1 MPMQVERTIM
11 ASKFKAQCLALLDQV
26 AIDHVPIVVT
36 KRGQPIARVVPI
48 GEISMGRSTAGSV
61 RLLAGN
67 DEDFFSTG
75 EGWDL
80 IT

>member
-1 MPMQVERTIM
+1 MPVQVERTIM

-61 RLLAGN
+61 RLLTGN

-75 EGWDL
+75 ESWDL
-80 IT
+80 TT